1 MSNAY
6 KLSPAELEK
15 IEADNRDLIKLTAVP
30 VAPIDLSNSDS
41 RIRASAESVAM
52 SVINRYGDG
61 AEVMFANIFRS
72 AQVLSLQPGTT
83 KNVNGKTYTLN
94 QNHRWTVIKDSSQ
107 PPSGDPGSA
116 TPSEATTA
124 RPFVPLDM
132 AVVEDSGFGHTPPPF
147 PQTLLTRDA
156 RRWYLHQETLI
167 HSNIDPTLPP
177 EQKAKKAFTLR
188 NHVREKA
195 RRLMHDV
202 DTAKSLDENEKH
214 MSFEGLVARK
224 KIKYGVTEVNEIY
237 EAIYD
242 SANKS
247 RASVN
252 ESLNL

>member
-1 MSNAY
+1 
-6 KLSPAELEK
+6 
-15 IEADNRDLIKLTAVP
+15 
-30 VAPIDLSNSDS
+30 
-41 RIRASAESVAM
+41 
-52 SVINRYGDG
+52 
-61 AEVMFANIFRS
+61 
-72 AQVLSLQPGTT
+72 
-83 KNVNGKTYTLN
+83 
-94 QNHRWTVIKDSSQ
+94 
-107 PPSGDPGSA
+107 
-116 TPSEATTA
+116 
-124 RPFVPLDM
+124 M

-167 HSNIDPTLPP
+167 HSNIDPALPP

-188 NHVREKA
+188 NHVRKKA

-214 MSFEGLVARK
+214 MSFGELVARK